1 MRLDETIVVLVLGSH
16 WQEEADVG
24 NLIDRAAAI
33 TTFNVL
39 HDRYRD
45 MVLIS
50 TEK

>member
-1 MRLDETIVVLVLGSH
+1 MLVLGSH

-39 HDRYRD
+39 RDRYRD

-50 TEK
+50 NEN